1 MGYDRRAGGRM
12 KAPARGFA
20 ALAAVLIAALTAG
33 CGAPDGRPAGH
44 HDRGADNPPPA
55 VPAPTVPAPT
65 VGLDSALL
73 EAALDRAATLPRLRT
88 LIVARHGETQAERHF
103 RGPALEAPANVKSVS
118 KSVLSALVGI
128 AIEDGHLEGVDQPVA
143 PFFDRYL
150 PPDDDPRRR
159 EITVGHLLSMQSGLE
174 RTSGANYGPW
184 VTSGNWVRYAI
195 TRPMVAEPG
204 ATRLY
209 STGNSHLLSAI
220 LTQATGRSTLAF
232 SRERLAEPL
241 GIRIPPW
248 PADPQGIYFGG
259 NEMRLTPRAMVRFGE
274 LYRNGGR
281 QDGRQIVPE
290 AWVRQSLEPRAS
302 SRWTGDGYGYGWFLT
317 RVRGHD
323 MFYAWGYG
331 GQFIFV
337 IPALE
342 LTVVTTSD
350 PDVARERE
358 HTREVRRLLAEW
370 IVPAAEAGGAAHDV
384 PVRLLQRLPRH
395 HVIHPREQERPQH
408 RADQPAE
415 PEGRWIVGHVRGH
428 AQHSPDRRA

>member
-1 MGYDRRAGGRM
+1 MRVAGLGTV
-12 KAPARGFA
+12 
-20 ALAAVLIAALTAG
+20 LAAVLAAGLAAG
-33 CGAPDGRPAGH
+33 CGNPDGHTPRAGE
-44 HDRGADNPPPA
+44 REAGSRTAA
-55 VPAPTVPAPT
+55 APAPAPAAT
-65 VGLDSALL
+65 VGMDSALL
-73 EAALDRAATLPRLRT
+73 EAALERAATLPRLRT
-88 LIVARHGETQAERHF
+88 LIVVRHGETQAERHF
-103 RGPALEAPANVKSVS
+103 RGPALDAPANVKSVS

-128 AIEDGHLEGVDQPVA
+128 AIEQGHLEGVHQPVA
-143 PFFDRYL
+143 PFFDGYL
-150 PPDDDPRRR
+150 TPDDDPRKRH
-159 EITVGHLLSMQSGLE
+159 ITIGHLLSMQSGLE
-174 RTSGANYGPW
+174 RTSGANYGRW
-184 VTSGNWVRYAI
+184 VSSSNWVRYAI

-204 ATRLY
+204 ETRLY

-220 LTQATGRSTLAF
+220 VTRATGGSTLAF
-232 SRERLAEPL
+232 GRQHLAEPL
-241 GIRIPPW
+241 GIRLPPW

-281 QDGRQIVPE
+281 HEGRQIVPE

-317 RVRGHD
+317 RVRGHE

-358 HTREVRRLLAEW
+358 HTREVRRLLAEQ
-370 IVPAAEAGGAAHDV
+370 IVPAAEAGNEADEAAYNA
-384 PVRLLQRLPRH
+384 L
-395 HVIHPREQERPQH
+395 
-408 RADQPAE
+408 RAT
-415 PEGRWIVGHVRGH
+415 R
-428 AQHSPDRRA
+428 